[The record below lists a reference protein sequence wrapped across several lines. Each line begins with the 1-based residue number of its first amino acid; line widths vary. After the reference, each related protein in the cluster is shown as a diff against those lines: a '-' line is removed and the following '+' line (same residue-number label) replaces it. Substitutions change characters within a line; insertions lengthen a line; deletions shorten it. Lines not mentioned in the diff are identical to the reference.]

1 MLRIPTTRVP
11 ACEKIRNMHAHDDVM
26 DGKPPDVQVA
36 PTSLIN
42 SLETLLAMCRI
53 IPVRVKARAAVE
65 KDSEDQWLA

>member
-1 MLRIPTTRVP
+1 
-11 ACEKIRNMHAHDDVM
+11 MHAHDDVM

-65 KDSEDQWLA
+65 KDSEDQWLT